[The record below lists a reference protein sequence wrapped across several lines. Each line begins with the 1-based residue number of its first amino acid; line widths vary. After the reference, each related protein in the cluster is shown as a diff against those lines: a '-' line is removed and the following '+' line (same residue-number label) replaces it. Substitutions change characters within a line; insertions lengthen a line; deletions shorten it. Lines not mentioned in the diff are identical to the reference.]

1 MNLKRTCLS
10 LFPLACFA
18 FEQPARA
25 GAGLL
30 GMELTAAHTRT
41 DFFLFF
47 HLEPVGS
54 AETRG
59 QHCVS
64 HFRPSGLK
72 FRDLVQ
78 LEVETD
84 SDDRILRLRL
94 QLDRSF
100 IDSSSTGVFGADLAK
115 SFLLDI
121 GGAGEREALWSLT
134 NEIQFRD
141 PARPILMHRD
151 AAPELPHTISSGYLA
166 YRGRRSL
173 WTFSTPEVTFTMR
186 NADLDGRPV
195 LFIEA
200 EALGKGG

>member
-1 MNLKRTCLS
+1 MKLKRKWLC

-25 GAGLL
+25 DTGLL
-30 GMELTAAHTRT
+30 GMELAAAQTRT
-41 DFFLFF
+41 DFFRFF

-54 AETRG
+54 AETRDK
-59 QHCVS
+59 HAIR
-64 HFRPSGLK
+64 HFRPSGPK
-72 FRDLVQ
+72 FHDLVQ

-84 SDDRILRLRL
+84 SDDRILRLTL

-115 SFLLDI
+115 SFLLDA
-121 GGAGEREALWSLT
+121 GGGSERDALWPIT

-141 PARPILMHRD
+141 LARPILMHRA
-151 AAPELPHTISSGYLA
+151 AAPELSHLTSSGYLA
-166 YRGRRSL
+166 YRGRRTL
-173 WTFSTPEVTFTMR
+173 WTFSTSEVTFTMR
-186 NADLDGRPV
+186 NADLDGKPV

-200 EALGKGG
+200 EALGKSG